1 MHQLSPS
8 GAFMCGKR
16 ERLGEGVSAVGGA
29 GDVGVVDLVG
39 VYKVTKVVC
48 LAVEGLAATGVSKV
62 LHVGG
67 GWLVI
72 AVEVYGLV

>member
-1 MHQLSPS
+1 
-8 GAFMCGKR
+8 MCGKR
-16 ERLGEGVSAVGGA
+16 ERLGEGVRAVVVT
-29 GDVGVVDLVG
+29 GDVGIVDLIG
-39 VYKVTKVVC
+39 VYQVTKVVR